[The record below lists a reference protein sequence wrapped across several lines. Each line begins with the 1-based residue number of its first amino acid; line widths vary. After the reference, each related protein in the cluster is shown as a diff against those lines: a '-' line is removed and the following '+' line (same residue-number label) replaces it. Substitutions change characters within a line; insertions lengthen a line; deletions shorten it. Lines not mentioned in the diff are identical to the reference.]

1 MDFLAIVLK
10 LSFLALLSNF
20 LTDFKFEVSVLPLT
34 DKSDLIFSN
43 LFSPI
48 PKQNLCFNLKFDII
62 SDFSKDKF

>member
-1 MDFLAIVLK
+1 MDFLAIVLE
-10 LSFLALLSNF
+10 LSFLV
-20 LTDFKFEVSVLPLT
+20 DFRFEASVLPLT

-48 PKQNLCFNLKFDII
+48 PKQNLYFNLKFDII